1 MTTRRWRQMTKQKT
15 DRVVLNLQQNEAI
28 ELNKFIGEY
37 NTAKSQLLLKIS
49 MQLARTTAKNKAIE
63 NLRKTGP
70 EPTKEEVNKALI
82 AAGVRKAREIKKA
95 DDAIGAVV
103 SAAQEV
109 INEREANEKCP
120 SCGSIATLPEP
131 DGTLLCEQCGAIF
144 KEATK

>member
-1 MTTRRWRQMTKQKT
+1 MTKQKT

-28 ELNKFIGEY
+28 ELNKFLTGKGEPY
-37 NTAKSQLLLKIS
+37 LIAIEKIS
-49 MQLARTTAKNKAIE
+49 KQLARTIAKNIAIE